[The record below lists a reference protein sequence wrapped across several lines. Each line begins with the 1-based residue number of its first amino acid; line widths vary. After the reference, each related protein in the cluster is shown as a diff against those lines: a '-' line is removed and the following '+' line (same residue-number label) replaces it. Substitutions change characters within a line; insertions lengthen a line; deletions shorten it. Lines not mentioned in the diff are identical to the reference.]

1 MRLARPERIGV
12 AMAGADNPYRAPEAP
27 GALLDDDVMPTV
39 LKGTIALYAFYC
51 LGEVVWMRL
60 TSFRTFEMF
69 TAVAA
74 LNLGYGAFMCFALT
88 RRWPWARVV
97 LMATTFLAALG
108 GALLVARRGAWHV
121 NWPAMLTYS
130 LRIAVGG
137 PMFHPAIGRWFE
149 KRRA

>member
-1 MRLARPERIGV
+1 MSLWRPDRVGD

-27 GALLDDDVMPTV
+27 GALPDDDVMPTV

-51 LGEVVWMRL
+51 LSEVVWMRL

-69 TAVAA
+69 TVVAA

-88 RRWPWARVV
+88 RRWPWARMV
-97 LMATTFLAALG
+97 LMATTFFAVLG
-108 GALLVARRGAWHV
+108 WALLVARRGAWHV
-121 NWPAMLTYS
+121 NWPTILTYS

-137 PMFHPAIGRWFE
+137 LMFHPAIGRWYA